1 MDTEIIYSEQLR
13 ESILKA
19 EADRINGGRLYSIE
33 EAMEM
38 LEKIY
43 SSDNAEYNFSISHNY
58 N

>member
-1 MDTEIIYSEQLR
+1 MDVEIIYSEQLR

-19 EADRINGGRLYSIE
+19 EADRINGSRLYSIE

-43 SSDNAEYNFSISHNY
+43 SSDNAE
-58 N
+58 